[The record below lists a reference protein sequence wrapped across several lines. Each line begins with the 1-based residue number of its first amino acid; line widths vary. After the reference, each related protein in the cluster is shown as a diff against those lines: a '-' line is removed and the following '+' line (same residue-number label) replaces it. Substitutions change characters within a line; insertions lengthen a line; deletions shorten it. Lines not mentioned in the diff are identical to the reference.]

1 MLVIWKCRHWMCNLL
16 SCATRPIM
24 QQELTSTFLN
34 VFTYSTEASV
44 LKFGELSN
52 WVIFSRRIKYILT
65 NFFNVTKNNWTSI
78 VSDYIWYVSKILF
91 FFLTDSN
98 CNCISIFVFSCLVES
113 TTCSIGT
120 AVPDFWMKDLI
131 KVNLDGFCEVPA
143 KDNHRFCCCL
153 PACPTCCEMEHN
165 P

>member
-91 FFLTDSN
+91 FFPYWFQLQLHFYI
-98 CNCISIFVFSCLVES
+98 CVFLPCGKYHMQYWH
-113 TTCSIGT
+113 CS
-120 AVPDFWMKDLI
+120 AWL
-131 KVNLDGFCEVPA
+131 LDEGLNQSKSGWFLWGA
-143 KDNHRFCCCL
+143 SQR
-153 PACPTCCEMEHN
+153 
-165 P
+165 